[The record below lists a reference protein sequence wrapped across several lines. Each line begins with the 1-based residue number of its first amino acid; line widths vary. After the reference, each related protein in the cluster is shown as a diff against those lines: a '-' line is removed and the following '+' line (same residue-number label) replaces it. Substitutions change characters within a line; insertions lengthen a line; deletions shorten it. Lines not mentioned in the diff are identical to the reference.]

1 MLRQGTLVYADSSV
15 IGGCEDAEFRAESL
29 ALWQQFVDGVHT
41 LVLSEHTLRELAG
54 APAAVRARLAQLPE
68 TDVVML
74 PDSDEAYELAE
85 AYLQRGV
92 VGRGSYADALHIA
105 LATVGR
111 ADVLVSW
118 NFKHMVN
125 LNRIRLVHSVNVER
139 GYSLLEIRS
148 PKEVLS
154 YE

>member
-1 MLRQGTLVYADSSV
+1 
-15 IGGCEDAEFRAESL
+15 
-29 ALWQQFVDGVHT
+29 
-41 LVLSEHTLRELAG
+41 
-54 APAAVRARLAQLPE
+54 VRARLTRLPE
-68 TDVVML
+68 ADVVML
-74 PDSDEAYELAE
+74 PDSDEAYGLAE

-92 VGRGSYADALHIA
+92 VGRSSRADALHIA

-118 NFKHMVN
+118 NFRHIVN
-125 LNRIRLVHSVNVER
+125 LNRIRLVHSVNIER
-139 GYSLLEIRS
+139 GYPLLEIRS